1 MVHSSLCNILPGSRK
16 HYFHSTDWDLVSWP
30 YLTAR
35 EAGIVAFMLGSQIVL
50 PRKKRE
56 IGHWRTTAFLDIYS
70 KVSLPHKE
78 LISFQNK
85 LEF

>member
-50 PRKKRE
+50 PRKKKGDRTLE
-56 IGHWRTTAFLDIYS
+56 DNSILGHI
-70 KVSLPHKE
+70 
-78 LISFQNK
+78 FQSQPTPQGTYQ
-85 LEF
+85 FSG